1 MLPFVP
7 QKDINGKL
15 FVSVTNPA
23 DLGQTEKNLNEK
35 PPSEEKTGSVKQ
47 PPINRKRVN
56 NYESKLKLL
65 EDNVSAE
72 VKQEIQFFTAND
84 KAEPT
89 EVDYEDAE
97 CSTMLGMF
105 RDKPVNF

>member
-23 DLGQTEKNLNEK
+23 DLGQTDKHLDRG
-35 PPSEEKTGSVKQ
+35 KTGSVKQ
-47 PPINRKRVN
+47 PPINQKQVK
-56 NYESKLKLL
+56 NYESKLV

-72 VKQEIQFFTAND
+72 VKAEIHFFISND
-84 KAEPT
+84 EAEPT
-89 EVDYEDAE
+89 EMEYEHAE
-97 CSTMLGMF
+97 CSTILGMLMKNCIADSTPF
-105 RDKPVNF
+105 

>member
-23 DLGQTEKNLNEK
+23 DLGQTDKHLDEKTPNR
-35 PPSEEKTGSVKQ
+35 EKTGSVKQ
-47 PPINRKRVN
+47 PPINQKQVN
-56 NYESKLKLL
+56 NYESKLL

-72 VKQEIQFFTAND
+72 VKQEIHFFISND
-84 KAEPT
+84 EAEPT
-89 EVDYEDAE
+89 EMEYQDAE
-97 CSTMLGMF
+97 CSTMLGIA
-105 RDKPVNF
+105 DC